1 MDVKK
6 ESIMNAL
13 TKVFGILA
21 VVWLLASG
29 CAAQPAQAEPDDR
42 LVSKTTVY
50 ESILG
55 KPLADEGVAEFI
67 AGNQCSSADQFLLC
81 NAAGM
86 ALWTDSNQVVE
97 TVYLYLNNADG
108 FAPYEGE
115 LPFGLKF
122 YDNLGAVEYKLN
134 RQGLG
139 NAGLPDLAAVP
150 DHMHYRATY
159 HQAGLTIL
167 YNSPFPDEDATIY
180 AILLS
185 RQGSRAKDTR

>member
-1 MDVKK
+1 MSTRFNVF
-6 ESIMNAL
+6 SILIA
-13 TKVFGILA
+13 IS
-21 VVWLLASG
+21 LLISG
-29 CAAQPAQAEPDDR
+29 CGALPAQIRQEERA
-42 LVSKTTVY
+42 VSKAPVY

-55 KPLADEGVAEFI
+55 KSLNDDVVTDFI
-67 AGNQCSSADQFLLC
+67 TGNSCSRVEQFLLC
-81 NAAGM
+81 KTVGM